1 MAKSKSKEL
10 SRAKAVLDAC
20 DNSQEMRTDGYQNVL
35 TKYGTKQDSSTAFS
49 FVPEE
54 FTDDYTLSVNYQFNG
69 LFAKIIDL
77 PAGEAVSKGFKL
89 NINNEDIEKEIKRKC
104 SLLNLEERLETAIK
118 WSRLH
123 GGAIAVML
131 IYDGRG
137 LDEPLNYKTIRGI
150 DEIKVYESAVVNPL
164 FSSSYYSGEPEYYQ
178 VNALEGTFTVHAS
191 RCLLFRNGIL
201 PQQVC
206 DTKRRIF
213 GFAEYD
219 RLKTAL
225 RETVTSHGYAPRM
238 LERAIQ
244 SVIKIKDLASLL
256 GTAKGEDFV
265 VKRLQLIDM
274 ARSMFNS
281 MAIDAEG
288 EDFDFKAAPY
298 TGVKE
303 VLDSTCNMLSAVSNI
318 PQPLLFGSSPQGMD
332 STGESD
338 LENWYN
344 YVGQIQKRMV
354 KAPLETLIGIII
366 QTLVRTGKIDD
377 YPEWELEFEP
387 LWSMSE
393 AEQAQV
399 DLTRAQIEL
408 TKAQTAQTYVGLG
421 SLDPTEIRTGLAKKE
436 EYHVETLLD
445 DVPDDELFASMID
458 ESSDDAPIV
467 PPAMP
472 QGNAEGVT
480 PQSAT
485 EVIPQQEDS
494 TDEATAAAVLV
505 VNSEGK
511 ILCGVRSDNNLVCG
525 PGGHIEAGEQP
536 IVAAIRESQEEFGI
550 TPTSLIPLATLGE
563 NNALH
568 HKTDVF
574 FCTSFSGTPKCDEKE
589 MKLASFITL
598 EELLDNRDKMFK
610 PFLDSLEVLAE
621 VKKKT
626 TFLNSDEGNSNSGNH
641 GHEGRPGE
649 IGGSMPST
657 KQYSGLSDSSREGL
671 RKRLENPQQFG
682 MTASEKEEATKKFV
696 SDLQDDGIEVSF
708 DEDYGV
714 YRHKVTSKLSFQEN
728 NDIAKALTGGYS
740 TLSTEEYVRQC
751 EADGVKP
758 DFHQI
763 PEDVSGYVEKTDG
776 TPIYLSVSAET
787 SMTSEELIKYGAG
800 SASITSENREKA
812 KKLSEATEKAIDSIS
827 DDELGAIKSYTSQYG
842 VNYQR
847 VNDYLS
853 GKTPEDSEAKKTAE
867 LLTSALD
874 HEIGADT
881 VTYRGQGNI
890 NHITNDPKIQKICS
904 QIERCNFSSAGK
916 LKEALEGKIITND
929 TVTSTSKHGAG
940 DYSSRPVQVIFKT
953 PANAKAVDISSVSK
967 YGGGR
972 SSTESKLA
980 SAMGASLQIES
991 EVAYKPGM
999 RYKIDTVDFGLNT
1012 SGKKNKGQIFITATV
1027 LTDNEDG
1034 DSKKMIDTVS
1044 TSDIMK
1050 LPDSQ
1055 ADGGPGSGNFGHE
1068 GRPGKRGGSAPEGEG
1083 SSSEGKSES
1092 KEEKKS
1098 ESKKSEGSKK
1108 PPESR
1113 PVASVKKTPAPEFKA
1128 KFDEAKAT
1136 QAPEDAWRV
1145 DDTYTVEDYEHAN
1158 CLTTEGGSCV
1168 AVKPDGDIVSVCKNM
1183 NSTDRG
1189 SDLLKRAIENGG
1201 DRLDAFGPG
1210 LYSFYT
1216 KNGFEPVSWTP
1227 FNEEYAPHDWDSS
1240 RDAKEPVV
1248 FYRYTGKKTE
1258 MSFTDFIRNTPKST
1272 DYDEAKNI
1280 RDSKAGENK

>member
-1 MAKSKSKEL
+1 MAKSQSKEL
-10 SRAKAVLDAC
+10 SNAKAVLKALGD
-20 DNSQEMRTDGYQNVL
+20 SQEVRTDGYQNML

-54 FTDDYTLSVNYQFNG
+54 FTDDYTLSINYQFNG

-89 NINNEDIEKEIKRKC
+89 NINNEDVEKEIMKKC
-104 SLLNLEERLETAIK
+104 AQLNLEENFETAIK
-118 WSRLH
+118 WSRLY

-164 FSSSYYSGEPEYYQ
+164 YNSSYYSSEPEYYQ
-178 VNALEGTFTVHAS
+178 INALEGSFTVHAS
-191 RCLLFRNGIL
+191 RCLVFRNGIL

-206 DTKRRIF
+206 DSKRRIF

-219 RLKTAL
+219 RIKTAL
-225 RETVTSHGYAPRM
+225 RETVTAHGYAPRM

-303 VLDSTCNMLSAVSNI
+303 VLDSTCNMLSAETNI
-318 PQPLLFGSSPQGMD
+318 PQTLLFGSSPQGMD
-332 STGESD
+332 STGDSD

-344 YVGQIQKRMV
+344 YVGQIQKKTV
-354 KAPLETLIGIII
+354 KSPLETILGIII
-366 QTLVRTGKIDD
+366 QVLVRTGKIDD

-387 LWSMSE
+387 LWSLSE

-458 ESSDDAPIV
+458 ESSDDTPPV

-472 QGNAEGVT
+472 QGGVEAEGAGNNIFE
-480 PQSAT
+480 QGDFSEFAK
-485 EVIPQQEDS
+485 DS
-494 TDEATAAAVLV
+494 EIDAPTAAAVLV

-511 ILCGVRSDNNLVCG
+511 ILCGVRSDNKLVCG

-536 IVAAIRESQEEFGI
+536 IVAAIRETQEEFGI

-568 HKTDVF
+568 HKTDIF
-574 FCTSFSGTPKCDEKE
+574 LCTSFSGTPKCDEKE

-598 EELLDNRDKMFK
+598 EELLENRDKMFK

-621 VKKKT
+621 VKKKAAS
-626 TFLNSDEGNSNSGNH
+626 LNSDEGNSNSGNH

-649 IGGSMPST
+649 IGGSLPSGKQLTEKAQSAISKLWDGDEDAFYSEFGKVLKDMPEGSSFEMNGETFTKIGEGKFEVNSPYAGVYNETASELTEAIYDMEDMPSLKFSDIESEDVAEEKIESGELKPSET
-657 KQYSGLSDSSREGL
+657 SAKTVLSSVKSQEDLRKLSEEEKINLVSELEAEDPDYLLKNNGSLASSAVITLGITGTPTMLEEKDFEEYVKKNNAPKIYRGVTDLLDQDEEVVMTAGEIEKDFMSNNKNPGMGGGNYGFGHHFADNYEGAVGYSKQAEGEGRLFECAVKPDAKIADFSACEEADKLGIERGLYLVISGYDGVYDEGTGIYNIVNREALVMKKPKANSDSS
-671 RKRLENPQQFG
+671 
-682 MTASEKEEATKKFV
+682 
-696 SDLQDDGIEVSF
+696 
-708 DEDYGV
+708 
-714 YRHKVTSKLSFQEN
+714 
-728 NDIAKALTGGYS
+728 
-740 TLSTEEYVRQC
+740 
-751 EADGVKP
+751 
-758 DFHQI
+758 
-763 PEDVSGYVEKTDG
+763 
-776 TPIYLSVSAET
+776 
-787 SMTSEELIKYGAG
+787 
-800 SASITSENREKA
+800 
-812 KKLSEATEKAIDSIS
+812 
-827 DDELGAIKSYTSQYG
+827 
-842 VNYQR
+842 
-847 VNDYLS
+847 
-853 GKTPEDSEAKKTAE
+853 
-867 LLTSALD
+867 LD
-874 HEIGADT
+874 
-881 VTYRGQGNI
+881 
-890 NHITNDPKIQKICS
+890 
-904 QIERCNFSSAGK
+904 
-916 LKEALEGKIITND
+916 
-929 TVTSTSKHGAG
+929 
-940 DYSSRPVQVIFKT
+940 
-953 PANAKAVDISSVSK
+953 
-967 YGGGR
+967 
-972 SSTESKLA
+972 
-980 SAMGASLQIES
+980 
-991 EVAYKPGM
+991 
-999 RYKIDTVDFGLNT
+999 
-1012 SGKKNKGQIFITATV
+1012 
-1027 LTDNEDG
+1027 EDG
-1034 DSKKMIDTVS
+1034 DSKKTIDTVS
-1044 TSDIMK
+1044 TSAIMK
-1050 LPDSQ
+1050 SSDSQ

-1108 PPESR
+1108 PPETHK
-1113 PVASVKKTPAPEFKA
+1113 VAPVKKTPAPEFKA